1 MERKKPITK
10 QGAAQLREELQR
22 LKNEERPKIKE
33 ALKTAREHG
42 DLSENAEYKA
52 ARERQGF
59 NEGRI
64 KEIELCLSF
73 CEVIDVATV
82 QHNGRIVF
90 GATVTLYDEAEDRR
104 MTCQIVGEPEA
115 DMKANRVSITS
126 PIARALIGKG
136 EGDTAVV
143 NAPGG
148 DKTWAIEKISYGD

>member
-10 QGAAQLREELQR
+10 RGAAELREELQR
-22 LKNEERPKIKE
+22 LKNEERPQITE
-33 ALKTAREHG
+33 AISTAREHG
-42 DLSENAEYKA
+42 DLKENAEYKA

-64 KEIELCLSF
+64 KEIEIFLSF

-82 QHNGRIVF
+82 QHNGRVVF
-90 GATVTLYDEAEDRR
+90 GATVTLYDREEDNR

-115 DMKANRVSITS
+115 DMKTSRVSVTS
-126 PIARALIGKG
+126 PIARALIGKSEG
-136 EGDTAVV
+136 EAAVV

-148 DKTWAIEKISYGD
+148 DKTWEIEKISYA